1 MVTGSYLSIITLNV
15 NGLSAPTK
23 RQRLAEWIQKQ
34 DPSICCLQET
44 HLKTRDT
51 YRLKVK
57 GWKKIFNINGDQKK
71 AGVAILI
78 SDKIDFE
85 IKAVKRDKEGHHIM
99 IKGSIQKEDITII
112 NIYAP
117 NIGALQYVKQ
127 MLTSM
132 KGEIN
137 NNTIIVGDFNIPL
150 TPMYRS
156 TKQKINKEMQ
166 NLNDTIDQLS

>member
-1 MVTGSYLSIITLNV
+1 MAMGPYLSIIILNA
-15 NGLSAPTK
+15 NGLNAPTK

-34 DPSICCLQET
+34 DPYICCLQET

-57 GWKKIFNINGDQKK
+57 GWKKIFHANGDPKK

-78 SDKIDFE
+78 SDKIDFK
-85 IKAVKRDKEGHHIM
+85 IKAVKRDKEGHYIM
-99 IKGSIQKEDITII
+99 IKGSIQEEDITII

-117 NIGALQYVKQ
+117 NVGAPQYVRQ
-127 MLTSM
+127 RLTSM

-137 NNTIIVGDFNIPL
+137 NNTIIVGDFNTPL
-150 TPMYRS
+150 KPMDRS
-156 TKQKINKEMQ
+156 TE
-166 NLNDTIDQLS
+166 

>member
-1 MVTGSYLSIITLNV
+1 MN
-15 NGLSAPTK
+15 APTK

-34 DPSICCLQET
+34 DPYICCLQGT
-44 HLKTRDT
+44 HLKTEDT

-57 GWKKIFNINGDQKK
+57 GWKNIFHTNGNQKK
-71 AGVAILI
+71 VGVAILI

-85 IKAVKRDKEGHHIM
+85 IKAVKRDKEGHYIM
-99 IKGSIQKEDITII
+99 IIGLIQEEDITII

-117 NIGALQYVKQ
+117 NIGAPQYVRQ

-137 NNTIIVGDFNIPL
+137 SNTIIV
-150 TPMYRS
+150 
-156 TKQKINKEMQ
+156 
-166 NLNDTIDQLS
+166 